1 MKTPRIPGRKH
12 YFWTFQTGTALLTS
26 KALAMAVAV
35 ALVGAIAGVGGLE
48 LALEATE
55 MVAIAVVGYQTRY
68 MAGCR

>member
-1 MKTPRIPGRKH
+1 
-12 YFWTFQTGTALLTS
+12 
-26 KALAMAVAV
+26 MAVAV